1 MFKGEKATKTFNY
14 RLEVDTIII
23 SHCEIATI
31 TQPDIKTHS
40 YSLYQLTILTKIER
54 LTLTTSNKNYVIQIN

>member
-1 MFKGEKATKTFNY
+1 MVKRLPKPLIIDY
-14 RLEVDTIII
+14 RLTPL
-23 SHCEIATI
+23 SHIATI
-31 TQPDIKTHS
+31 TQPDVKTHS

>member
-1 MFKGEKATKTFNY
+1 MFKGEKVTKTFNY

-23 SHCEIATI
+23 SHSEIATI

-54 LTLTTSNKNYVIQIN
+54 LTLTTSNKIYVIQIN